1 LNLEQESRFTQKANY
16 KGEDMENT
24 AKKRF
29 SIGWRKEKGL
39 NRHNSIR
46 PLSLSIYTKD
56 K

>member
-1 LNLEQESRFTQKANY
+1 MSLYS
-16 KGEDMENT
+16 KGELQRGGYGEYSQN
-24 AKKRF
+24 RF